1 MAFVGLRINQCFP
14 FNNRMQEKDV
24 ILKSMEE
31 SLQMAKDN
39 SSAREKMAEVSVFLY
54 SPIWIFGLVPVPS
67 SC

>member
-1 MAFVGLRINQCFP
+1 
-14 FNNRMQEKDV
+14 MQEKNAT
-24 ILKSMEE
+24 LKSMEE

-54 SPIWIFGLVPVPS
+54 FIFYIWIFGLVSVPF